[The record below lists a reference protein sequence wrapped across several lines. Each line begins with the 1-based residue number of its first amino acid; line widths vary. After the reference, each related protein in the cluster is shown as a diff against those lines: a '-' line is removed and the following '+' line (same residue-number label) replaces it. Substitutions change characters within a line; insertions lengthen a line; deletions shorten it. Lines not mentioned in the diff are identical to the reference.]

1 MTSNANDYIKPF
13 EEIAEED
20 ESGSAPK
27 KLNPFDFIKS
37 VSETKQHI
45 IKGDPAAVKEYN
57 AYMINRGF
65 GYFPDTVL
73 YANELNMY
81 PGIPKAAQYEYY
93 MASLRKRKRFSKW
106 YKLEKNDDLDLIRKT
121 YSVGAEVAKGY
132 MRILSKENLQTLREL
147 NSTGEVEGKSKKKK

>member
-1 MTSNANDYIKPF
+1 MPNNANDYIKPF
-13 EEIAEED
+13 EEIAEE
-20 ESGSAPK
+20 EELVSAPK

-45 IKGDPAAVKEYN
+45 INGNPDAAKEYN
-57 AYMINRGF
+57 AYMVNRGF

-93 MASLRKRKRFSKW
+93 MSSLRKRKRFSKW
-106 YKLEKNDDLDLIRKT
+106 HKLEQNEDLDLVRKT
-121 YSVGAEVAKGY
+121 YNVGVETAKGY
-132 MRILSKENLQTLREL
+132 MRILSKENLATLREL